1 MIFEY
6 GNEDVTLEN
15 TFSENVDEQEIIEA
29 LIFDEVSHLPQE
41 KIDEFCAPGGVG
53 EQLVTEGKISRRT
66 IVRLSKQDD
75 LSRRRKQMILKI
87 GKEKNDPDYHKAV
100 MYREKERECLKRL
113 EKKYGTKGEVL
124 AKKAQKEYLHPASD
138 KKILPASFMRAGGK
152 ERVGED

>member
-1 MIFEY
+1 
-6 GNEDVTLEN
+6 
-15 TFSENVDEQEIIEA
+15 
-29 LIFDEVSHLPQE
+29 
-41 KIDEFCAPGGVG
+41 
-53 EQLVTEGKISRRT
+53 
-66 IVRLSKQDD
+66 
-75 LSRRRKQMILKI
+75 MILKI

-138 KKILPASFMRAGGK
+138 KKILPASFMKAGGK